1 MNAAVA
7 GAAFSTL
14 STFIQMAV
22 LLFAISK
29 PTLRLMTPVLAAGGV
44 AAAIYGLAFALRGL
58 RSDDLPTSEP
68 GRAFSFGAALGLGA
82 VMAFMLIMAAALKD
96 WLGEAGIIVGAA
108 LAGLV
113 DTHSAAI
120 SVASL
125 ATSGKLAPQD
135 AVLPILGAMTTNAFA
150 KVVMALGAGAGGFAL
165 RIVPCLITAVRQ
177 LAE

>member
-96 WLGEAGIIVGAA
+96 WLGE
-108 LAGLV
+108 LV
-113 DTHSAAI
+113 S
-120 SVASL
+120 S
-125 ATSGKLAPQD
+125 SGRL
-135 AVLPILGAMTTNAFA
+135 
-150 KVVMALGAGAGGFAL
+150 
-165 RIVPCLITAVRQ
+165 
-177 LAE
+177 